1 MKTKNTIRAFV
12 RSAIVL
18 SSLVAAHA
26 WAQYPSRAITMIVP
40 FPPGGVADV
49 MGRPVADALSKKLG
63 KSIVVENKG
72 GAGGAL
78 GITQAARAQADG
90 HTLLMALSSIS
101 ILPEADRIME
111 RKPGFTLDQFVPIA
125 RITAD
130 PTVLAVR
137 ADAPWNTLESFLEHA
152 KKNPGMLNYGS
163 SGHFGTMHVPVA
175 QLEADQKVSFTHIP
189 YTGGGPA
196 VAALL
201 GGQVDF
207 LSTGPSSVVQHV
219 KAGKIKVLAHWG
231 ESPLAAFPGVPSLK
245 DKGINVS
252 YVQWSGLFALKGTPP
267 EAIDKLKSSMDEI
280 AQSNEHFKGQISN
293 TGSPLSYLNAP
304 DFASFWDKDIQ
315 AMKELSK
322 NLTAP
327 PPAPAKK

>member
-1 MKTKNTIRAFV
+1 MSYRHVGRFCGKT
-12 RSAIVL
+12 AIVL
-18 SSLVAAHA
+18 CTALAFSQA
-26 WAQYPSRAITMIVP
+26 WAEYPERAIAMIVP

-49 MGRPVADALSKKLG
+49 VGRPMADALGKKLG
-63 KSIVVENKG
+63 QPVVVENKA

-78 GITQAARAQADG
+78 GITQAARAPTDG
-90 HTLLMALSSIS
+90 YTLLMALSSIS

-111 RKPGFTLDQFVPIA
+111 RKPGFALSQFIPVA

-137 ADAPWNTLESFLEHA
+137 ADAPWDTLESFIQQA
-152 KKNPGMLNYGS
+152 RKTPGKLNFGS

-175 QLEADQKVSFTHIP
+175 QLEVDQKLSFAHIP

-196 VAALL
+196 VSALL

-207 LSTGPSSVVQHV
+207 LATGPSTVIQHV

-231 ESPLAAFPGVPSLK
+231 EKPLAAFPGLPSLK

-252 YVQWSGLFALKGTPP
+252 YVQWAGLFALKGTPP
-267 EAIDKLKSSMDEI
+267 QALEKLERSVDDIVQNNKQFQTQI
-280 AQSNEHFKGQISN
+280 AS
-293 TGSPLSYLNAP
+293 TGSPLDYQNAR
-304 DFASFWDKDIQ
+304 DFAVFWEQDIRN
-315 AMKELSK
+315 MKALSTS
-322 NLTAP
+322 LTAP
-327 PPAPAKK
+327 K